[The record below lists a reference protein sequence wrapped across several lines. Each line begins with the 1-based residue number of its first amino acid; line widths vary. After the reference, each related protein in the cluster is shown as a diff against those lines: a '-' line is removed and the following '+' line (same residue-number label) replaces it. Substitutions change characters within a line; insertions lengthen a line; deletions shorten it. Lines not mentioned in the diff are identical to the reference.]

1 MPKTRTAKTTA
12 ERFIQVVM
20 KHAEGT
26 ITDIAT
32 ELGVTHQ
39 AVTKRLKE
47 YRDRGVKGLPEF
59 DARVVEV
66 ADVQALVNKYRRK

>member
-1 MPKTRTAKTTA
+1 MPKTRPSKTTA

-20 KHAEGT
+20 KHADGT
-26 ITDIAT
+26 LTDIAK